1 MQRFEDVLNAVLH
14 HLASRNSTSEQQML
28 ETRDDVLE
36 VAIEQNA
43 VLVAVLHGHA
53 AVNDSHSANNAHAD
67 ARVQCLNPT
76 VDSLGDGFTGL
87 RGHEGEEK
95 RKKVR
100 RPILL
105 VGVSSKSQQNP
116 ENNGNYEL

>member
-1 MQRFEDVLNAVLH
+1 MQRFEDVLDAVLH
-14 HLASRNSTSEQQML
+14 CLASRNAASKQQML
-28 ETRDDVLE
+28 QTRDDVFE
-36 VAIEQNA
+36 VAVEQNA
-43 VLVAVLHGHA
+43 RP
-53 AVNDSHSANNAHAD
+53 D
-67 ARVQCLNPT
+67 ARVKCLNST